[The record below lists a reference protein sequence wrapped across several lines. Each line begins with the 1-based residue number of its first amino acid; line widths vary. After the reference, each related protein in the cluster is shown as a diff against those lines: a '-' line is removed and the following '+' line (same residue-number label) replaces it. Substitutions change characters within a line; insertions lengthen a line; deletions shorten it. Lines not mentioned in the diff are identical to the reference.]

1 MSIFEEYAAFSNLK
15 LNLAKTVVVPLF
27 SPHSLEDATAALH
40 QAVPITREMSIQDY
54 AKYLGIL
61 LGPGA

>member
-1 MSIFEEYAAFSNLK
+1 MSIFEEYADFSNLT

-27 SPHSLEDATAALH
+27 SPRSLEYAADALH
-40 QAVPITREMSIQDY
+40 QAVPITREMSIQDH

-61 LGPGA
+61 LGP